1 MKVVECPFC
10 GVAGDA
16 PHERQEA
23 CINALQSEIAR
34 TRAIL
39 ERVSEPLPPAS
50 TAEANDTPLCLSDGS
65 RAGVRAGKI
74 G

>member
-10 GVAGDA
+10 GVVGDA

-23 CINALQSEIAR
+23 CIDALQTEIAR

-50 TAEANDTPLCLSDGS
+50 IAEETETP
-65 RAGVRAGKI
+65 RT
-74 G
+74 